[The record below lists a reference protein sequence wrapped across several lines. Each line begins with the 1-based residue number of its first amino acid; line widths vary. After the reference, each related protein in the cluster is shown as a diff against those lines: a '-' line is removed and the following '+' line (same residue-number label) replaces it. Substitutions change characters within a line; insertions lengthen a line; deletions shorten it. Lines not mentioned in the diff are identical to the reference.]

1 MDTKKPPSKQVL
13 EKFDITEEATLL
25 SGGQGTT
32 FKAGNFILKPTESEE
47 YAGWVANV
55 FDNIKQD
62 GFRVAKYVKSS
73 NGKYVEDGWICQE
86 YLPGEHDH
94 AKTRWQEIIEL
105 CKVFHSALAEFSEPN
120 FSKSDF
126 LGEGNDPWSVAD
138 KMAWGE
144 IPLEYY
150 PELRESIEKLL
161 SLIKPVNLP
170 SQIIH
175 GDFGG
180 NVLFHPTLPPAVI
193 DFSPYWRPAELA
205 PAVIIVNALA
215 LENAPLSILDYV
227 EDVKEINQMLIRAQ
241 LRMIFETDQHLKQNT
256 KTLLLPVK
264 LKDVE
269 KYIPTIDLIYNRVIN
284 EL

>member
-1 MDTKKPPSKQVL
+1 MNTKSPPSKEVL
-13 EKFDITEEATLL
+13 EKFGITEEAALL
-25 SGGQGTT
+25 SGGQRTT
-32 FKAGNFILKPTESEE
+32 FKAGNFILKPTASEE
-47 YAGWVANV
+47 YVSWVANV
-55 FDNIKQD
+55 FENIKQD

-73 NGKYVEDGWICQE
+73 NGRYVVDGWICQE
-86 YLPGEHDH
+86 YLLGEHDH

-105 CKVFHSALAEFSEPN
+105 CKVFHSALAEFLEPN

-126 LGEGNDPWSVAD
+126 LGKGNDPWSMAD

-144 IPLEYY
+144 IPREYY
-150 PELRESIEKLL
+150 PQLKEPIEKLL
-161 SLIKPVNLP
+161 SVLKPVNLP
-170 SQIIH
+170 NQIIH

-180 NVLFHPTLPPAVI
+180 NVLFHPSLPPAVI

-205 PAVIIVNALA
+205 SAVIIVNAIS

-227 EDVKEINQMLIRAQ
+227 EDVKEINQMLVRAQ

-256 KTLLLPVK
+256 KTLIEVVE

-269 KYIPTIDLIYNRVIN
+269 KYLPTIDLIYNRIMN
-284 EL
+284 